1 MKTFK
6 TIDLGMQLAI
16 TVTALITLF
25 YYPVIAVL
33 IFFFGLL
40 AWNLFSLLVNVFL
53 PISKPFSEKRIGLY
67 IQTAVII
74 LFPLLSPWVKWPDF
88 GFMFYII
95 YAFGL
100 AMYYMILCYREL
112 RFITDLR
119 DQIKLSDVQH
129 H

>member
-16 TVTALITLF
+16 TVSALLTLL
-25 YYPVIAVL
+25 YSPVWAVL

-40 AWNLFSLLVNVFL
+40 AWNLASLLVNVFL
-53 PISKPFSEKRIGLY
+53 PIARPFSEKRIWLY
-67 IQTAVII
+67 FQTAVII
-74 LFPLLSPWVKWPDF
+74 LFPLLSPWVTWPDF
-88 GFMFYII
+88 SFIFYII
-95 YAFGL
+95 YAIGL
-100 AMYYMILCYREL
+100 ALSYMVLCYQEL